1 MGSVKNMVKG
11 TIYTAIYV
19 ITTLVIPLVTFSVIR
34 DYTVRNVLPLEFE
47 QEQYNNVVFW
57 ITALGL
63 LICACAFFTYSSPKQ
78 SIRKGAFA
86 LIQVLI
92 NSLYIW
98 SYKFSGATD
107 IMFNLDMDGTTGFLA
122 LNLQTMV
129 LVYMGIYFLT
139 IIIKIYDL
147 VDFTINREKIR
158 EMRMKEG

>member
-1 MGSVKNMVKG
+1 MGSIKNMVKG
-11 TIYTAIYV
+11 SIYTAIYV
-19 ITTLVIPLVTFSVIR
+19 VITLVIPLVTFSLVR
-34 DYTVRNVLPLEFE
+34 DYVVRGVLPLEFE
-47 QEQYNNVVFW
+47 QEQYNDVVFW

-78 SIRKGAFA
+78 SIRRGVFA
-86 LIQVLI
+86 LIQVLV

-98 SYKFSGATD
+98 SYKFSGATN
-107 IMFNLDMDGTTGFLA
+107 ILFSLDMDGTTGFLA

-139 IIIKIYDL
+139 IVIKIYDL
-147 VDFTINREKIR
+147 VDFTLNREKIR

>member
-11 TIYTAIYV
+11 SIYTTVYV
-19 ITTLVIPLVTFSVIR
+19 VFTLMIPLVTFSLVK
-34 DYTVRNVLPLEFE
+34 DYVVKGVLPLELT
-47 QEQYNNVVFW
+47 QQQYNDIVFW

-78 SIRKGAFA
+78 SIRKGVFA
-86 LIQVLI
+86 LIQVLV

-98 SYKFSGATD
+98 SYKFSGATN
-107 IMFNLDMDGTTGFLA
+107 IIFSLDLSGSTGFLA

-139 IIIKIYDL
+139 IVIKIYDV
-147 VDFTINREKIR
+147 VDFTLNRDKIR